1 MRCRCGRESGLK
13 ENKSNCNFA
22 VKRGLENLE
31 TNCFKVCFATST
43 FLGSLFEM
51 SAKALE
57 VSVSAVVEAE
67 EVDDGNQVENLII
80 LNIFALYGCIVKHNR
95 LMFAFQTFHLRDA
108 IFCIVKIQ
116 LRIVLSKLRLL

>member
-1 MRCRCGRESGLK
+1 M
-13 ENKSNCNFA
+13 
-22 VKRGLENLE
+22 KRGSENLE
-31 TNCFKVCFATST
+31 TNCFKVCFAAST
-43 FLGSLFEM
+43 FLGSLFKM

-67 EVDDGNQVENLII
+67 EVEDGNQVENLII